1 MRGRWGP
8 FDIAQGNSQW
18 CGCYAVWVVRRVT
31 SLANLLVVL
40 AFASGLPQWCA
51 LEAGAWVPSSAR
63 AAISVDA
70 LTPDA
75 SPAETRASLVGGRS
89 QFATAWKSVQPH
101 PAILQAGDILPS
113 PSPSTT
119 FGRGVARLRTSTAA
133 SSYSVRGPPV
143 DL

>member
-1 MRGRWGP
+1 
-8 FDIAQGNSQW
+8 
-18 CGCYAVWVVRRVT
+18 VHRVT
-31 SLANLLVVL
+31 SLANILVVV

-75 SPAETRASLVGGRS
+75 SPAETRASRVGGRS

-101 PAILQAGDILPS
+101 PAILPAGVILQS
-113 PSPSTT
+113 PSLSST
-119 FGRGVARLRTSTAA
+119 FGREVARFRASAAA